1 MTKEKVPNRQT
12 LTTWRKQLDKSHKLG
27 VRASQLR
34 LVVIKCLSLFS
45 LIIGFYFFSHIAH
58 NWVVNKAHGANTH
71 IIGMALSLFCS
82 WLLQG
87 LYNQQSI
94 VSKTNMLSKLETAL
108 TAVFSARQHAL
119 VRQQTAF
126 YWQSLWQ
133 KQLHDLTD
141 WALEYSVQQTIAVIV
156 PLFALAVIFFVNPVI
171 GAGLLVTLPVV
182 PLFMVIVGKGA
193 AALHQKHF
201 IALSR
206 LGSMFTDRLA
216 ALPMLSTFQA
226 HERQTGLLKEASDT
240 LNSRTMKVV
249 SVAFLSNSVLDFFAT
264 LSVALVAVF
273 IGFTLLNELNVGSD
287 ITLQQGLW
295 ILLVVPLLLSE
306 MKKLGQI
313 YHQKAQAES
322 AMETIAPVLV
332 SYSPSVEAKGY
343 EDKGYTEEN
352 TEESTEEST
361 GSAQARGSQTEVTT
375 TSSAAVEN
383 RNGFLANEFAV
394 FDEVAD
400 PVQYSPSLL
409 TAQTLAF
416 NQGDCILLS
425 GRSGSG
431 KTLLLEAL
439 AGQRRATHRCECSSI
454 WLTQHP
460 VILPGNVRE
469 NLCLHDEYC
478 DQQLIAILEKVE
490 LSDWLKQLPY
500 GLDTVMTDYPLLSGG
515 EAQRLSLARALLRDR
530 PLWLLDEPTAHL
542 PDDQHCRLAQ
552 LIYQLTRDKTVI
564 WASHKALPAD
574 WFTGF
579 WHIENKHVIDKTEL
593 GHRRPSGEEQQLT

>member
-12 LTTWRKQLDKSHKLG
+12 LTSWCRQLDEAHKLG
-27 VRASQLR
+27 MRTSQTR

-58 NWVVNKAHGANTH
+58 SWVVNMAHGTHSH
-71 IIGMALSLFCS
+71 IIGLGFALLFA

-87 LYNQQSI
+87 VFNHKSI
-94 VSKTNMLSKLETAL
+94 DTKTNTLAKLERVL
-108 TAVFSARQHAL
+108 TAVFANRQHAL
-119 VRQQTAF
+119 VRQQTVF
-126 YWQSLWQ
+126 YWQSVWQ
-133 KQLHDLTD
+133 KQLHDVTD
-141 WALEYSVQQTIAVIV
+141 WAVEYSVQQAIAVIV
-156 PLFALAVIFFVNPVI
+156 PLLALAVIFVVNPVI

-182 PLFMVIVGKGA
+182 PLFMIIVGKGA

-216 ALPMLSTFQA
+216 ALPMLSTFEA
-226 HERQTGLLKEASDT
+226 HEKQTDLLKEASDT

-273 IGFTLLNELNVGSD
+273 IGFTLLNELNVGPE

-306 MKKLGQI
+306 MKRLGQI

-322 AMETIAPVLV
+322 AMEALKPILASCLCDIET
-332 SYSPSVEAKGY
+332 KGVAV
-343 EDKGYTEEN
+343 DAT
-352 TEESTEEST
+352 
-361 GSAQARGSQTEVTT
+361 QT
-375 TSSAAVEN
+375 TSVHGESAN
-383 RNGFLANEFAV
+383 RFFAEEFAV
-394 FDEVAD
+394 FDEIAD
-400 PVQYSPSLL
+400 AGQGKSAIVS
-409 TAQTLAF
+409 AQTLTL
-416 NQGDCILLS
+416 NKGDCILLS

-439 AGQRRATHRCECSSI
+439 AGQRRATHRCQWPSI

-460 VILPGNVRE
+460 VILPSSVRD
-469 NLCLHDEYC
+469 NLCLYDRYT
-478 DQQLIAILEKVE
+478 DQQLLAMLEKVE
-490 LSDWLKQLPY
+490 LSNWLKQLPF
-500 GLDTVMTDYPLLSGG
+500 GLDTLMTDYPLLSGG
-515 EAQRLSLARALLRDR
+515 EAQRLSIARALLRDR

-542 PDDQHCRLAQ
+542 PDEQHHRIAQ
-552 LIYQLTRDKTVI
+552 LIYRLTQDKTVI
-564 WASHKALPAD
+564 WASHKALPAN
-574 WFTGF
+574 WFSGF
-579 WHIENKHVIDKTEL
+579 WHIEHQQVIDKIPLSHAEKKE
-593 GHRRPSGEEQQLT
+593 P

>member
-1 MTKEKVPNRQT
+1 MIKEKVPNRQT
-12 LTTWRKQLDKSHKLG
+12 LATWRKQLDEAHRLG

-58 NWVVNKAHGANTH
+58 DSVVNKAHGANSH
-71 IIGMALSLFCS
+71 ITGLGLSLMLA
-82 WLLQG
+82 WALQG
-87 LYNQQSI
+87 LYNDKSI
-94 VSKTNMLSKLETAL
+94 DSKTAMLTRLEMVL
-108 TAVFSARQHAL
+108 TSTFSSRQHAL

-156 PLFALAVIFFVNPVI
+156 PLFALAVIFYINPII

-182 PLFMVIVGKGA
+182 PLFMIIVGKGA

-206 LGSMFTDRLA
+206 LGSLFTDRLS
-216 ALPMLSTFQA
+216 ALSMLSTFQA
-226 HERQTGLLKEASDT
+226 HEKQTDLLKEASET

-249 SVAFLSNSVLDFFAT
+249 SIAFLSNSVLDFFAT

-273 IGFTLLNELNVGSD
+273 IGFTLLNELNIGPE

-295 ILLVVPLLLSE
+295 VLLVVPLLLSE

-322 AMETIAPVLV
+322 AMEALKPVL
-332 SYSPSVEAKGY
+332 SSFPSGIEYKNCQVDAM
-343 EDKGYTEEN
+343 
-352 TEESTEEST
+352 
-361 GSAQARGSQTEVTT
+361 QTNPLQEGNVT
-375 TSSAAVEN
+375 
-383 RNGFLANEFAV
+383 RFLANQFAV
-394 FDEVAD
+394 FDEVSYAD
-400 PVQYSPSLL
+400 SDSDSDAEQDRPPIL
-409 TAQTLAF
+409 TAEGLTF
-416 NQGDCILLS
+416 EKGDCILLS

-431 KTLLLEAL
+431 KTVLLEAL
-439 AGQRRATHRCECSSI
+439 AGQRLATQRCEWSSI

-460 VILPGNVRE
+460 VILPGSVRD
-469 NLCLHDEYC
+469 NLCLHDQYS
-478 DQQLIAILEKVE
+478 DQQLIAILDKVE
-490 LSDWLKQLPY
+490 LSHWVKHLPY
-500 GLDTVMTDYPLLSGG
+500 GLDTLMTDYPLLSGG
-515 EAQRLSLARALLRDR
+515 EAQRLSLARALLRDCS
-530 PLWLLDEPTAHL
+530 LWLLDEPTAHL
-542 PDDQHCRLAQ
+542 PDEQHHRLAQ
-552 LIYQLTRDKTVI
+552 LIYRLTRDKTVI

-579 WHIENKHVIDKTEL
+579 WHVEDRQVIDKAQLSHPE
-593 GHRRPSGEEQQLT
+593 RAEQST